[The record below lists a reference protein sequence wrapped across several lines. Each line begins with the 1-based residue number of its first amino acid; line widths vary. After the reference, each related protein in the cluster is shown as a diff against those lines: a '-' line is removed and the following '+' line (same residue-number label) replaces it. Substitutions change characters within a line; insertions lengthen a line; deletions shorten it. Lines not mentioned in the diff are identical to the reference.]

1 MTAEVTRRSILFV
14 FAAVVLSLI
23 LFYGNGKHSA
33 VPDKLPARLSN
44 AEFWQMVTD
53 FSEPGGYF
61 RSENFLSN
69 ETGYQNVI
77 PTLRKNLPRG
87 GIYLGVGPEQNF
99 TYIVALEPKMA
110 FIVDI
115 RRQNMLEQL
124 FYKALMEMSADRSE
138 FLSRLFSRPSPG
150 PLEAD
155 AEPEQLFRAFE
166 SVTESPALF
175 ETNVERVLDYLEKDK
190 AFVLS
195 EEDEAGI
202 RHVADTFANSGPD
215 MSYTF
220 IGGYGNF
227 GGFRG
232 MPTYSELMTESDGIS
247 RNWNFLATDEQFR
260 MIQQMQKNNLVVP
273 LVGDFAGPRA
283 LRSVGRYAKEYGADV
298 REFYTSNVEQYLFQ
312 DDENWKRFYENV
324 AALPVDSTSAFIRY
338 VLNGGGAFRFGFRR
352 QRRSVTSPIDQ
363 TVRAY
368 RSGRIGAYY
377 DVINMSR

>member
-14 FAAVVLSLI
+14 SAALILSAI
-23 LFYGNGKHSA
+23 LFYTNGKRST
-33 VPDKLPARLSN
+33 VPETLPAHLSN
-44 AEFWQMVTD
+44 MEFWRMVTD

-61 RSENFLSN
+61 RFENFLSN

-77 PTLRKNLPRG
+77 PALRKSVPRG
-87 GIYLGVGPEQNF
+87 GIYIGVGPEQNF

-115 RRQNMLEQL
+115 RRQNMLELL
-124 FYKALMEMSADRSE
+124 FYKALMETSADRSE
-138 FLSRLFSRPSPG
+138 FLSRLFSRPPPG

-155 AEPEQLFRAFE
+155 VEPEQLFRAFE
-166 SVTESPALF
+166 SVAESPALL
-175 ETNVERVLDYLEKDK
+175 ETNVERVLNYLEKEK
-190 AFVLS
+190 GFTLS

-202 RHVADTFANSGPD
+202 RHIADTFAQSGPE

-220 IGGYGNF
+220 TGGYGGF
-227 GGFRG
+227 GRFRG
-232 MPTYSELMTESDGIS
+232 MPTYSDLMTENDGIS

-273 LVGDFAGPRA
+273 LVGDFAGPKAIRTVA
-283 LRSVGRYAKEYGADV
+283 RYARQHGAAV
-298 REFYTSNVEQYLFQ
+298 REFYLSNVEQYLFQ
-312 DDENWKRFYENV
+312 DEDNWKRFYENA
-324 AALPVDSTSAFIRY
+324 AALPVDSTSSFIRY
-338 VLNGGGAFRFGFRR
+338 VINGRGAFGFGFRR
-352 QRRSVTSPIDQ
+352 RSRSLTSPIDG

-368 RSGRIGAYY
+368 HSGRIAQYD